1 MKKISFIFTMM
12 ALLLGLG
19 TGVKAQTWDFTQSNA
34 DDVAALKAATSEWT
48 YTEASDRYENKV
60 AINGVVKAGSR
71 VLALTEGLQ
80 VNAAEN
86 KLRIDNAK
94 RLQLAGK
101 NVTVTIPSLT
111 KGQTVT
117 IVFAS
122 TGDNAVTF
130 DALTNLSGASGFTA
144 ADKNTTQTGT
154 ATVTNDGAVSFASTG
169 GSINIFSIKV
179 EGEGTTP
186 GGDTGGNDP
195 VIPANDHSAGQ
206 NTNVNQAILT
216 LSNGT
221 RKYYNTTSVSAI
233 DIDGTTVTVRQNAGD
248 DVFGNSVAGIS
259 FAKAE
264 KSDFENPEG
273 AVEILE
279 SKGWFESAYV
289 KFGLFDGVEKYNVYV
304 KGGQYNS
311 YTKIDDQLVR
321 NYGSYGR
328 ADAVGLMAGTYA
340 LKIVPVDPNGNELN
354 DNANEATGLTVK
366 PYDRT
371 GYAHFNY
378 SGVGAYNDDGTLKQ
392 GAKVFYVTKNTAKT
406 ITTTVAGAETNP
418 CVGLQAIIAGY
429 EKGGDTTPIAF
440 RFIGKISKEDLDFL
454 GSSSEGI
461 QVKGRRADSEMNMT
475 FEGIGDDATLF
486 GFGFLIRNCKS
497 VEFRNF
503 ANIRCMDDGLSLD
516 TDNSNIWIH
525 NLDLFYGKHGSGD
538 HEKGDGMVDVKSDSK
553 YVTVSYCHYWDTG
566 KTNMFGM
573 KNESGP
579 NYISYHHNWFDHSD
593 SRHPRV
599 RTMSVHVWNNYFDNV
614 AKYGVGATY
623 GASVFVENNYFLKT
637 KKPILSSLQGTDAMG
652 SGTFSGEEGG
662 MIKAYGNYF
671 DTACKNFRYYTQNN
685 PSATTGYDAYEV
697 ANRNDQ
703 VPETEVTKS
712 GGHKYNNFDT
722 NSSLIYSY
730 TPDAAADVPAIV
742 TGYWGAGRLN
752 HGDFSYTFP
761 DNVGDDDADSAYD
774 ATLGRLLDNYAS
786 SLVGIFG
793 DEGGQGEGGG
803 GQGGG
808 EGGGDDPQP
817 TPDGVIV
824 GSFDGA
830 PSNSMFTV
838 AGDYGD
844 GKITYN
850 GTFYKKGVKMNSS
863 GKITF
868 TPQKNY
874 NMTIVLSTSKNGR
887 NVSINGVQT
896 TVSGT
901 TNTDGNYYEME
912 PIAITAGTQYVL
924 TKGSVE
930 GVVMLI
936 ILTPVDE

>member
-144 ADKNTTQTGT
+144 ANKNTTQTGT

-221 RKYYNTTSVSAI
+221 RRYYNTTSVSAI

-406 ITTTVAGAETNP
+406 ITTTVAGANQNP
-418 CVGLQAIIAGY
+418 CVGIQQIIEGY

-454 GSSSEGI
+454 GSSAEGI
-461 QVKGRRADSEMNMT
+461 QVKGRKADSEMNMT

-573 KNESGP
+573 KDESGP

-614 AKYGVGATY
+614 AKYGVGATS

-730 TPDAAADVPAIV
+730 TPDAAADVPTIV

-761 DNVGDDDADSAYD
+761 DNVGDDDTDSAYD

-803 GQGGG
+803 Q
-808 EGGGDDPQP
+808 GGGDDPQP
-817 TPDGVIV
+817 TPDGVIL

-838 AGDYGD
+838 GGGYGD

-850 GTFYKKGVKMNSS
+850 GTYYKQGVKLNSNGS
-863 GKITF
+863 ITF

-874 NMTIVLSTSKNGR
+874 NMTIVLATSKNGR

-901 TNTDGNYYEME
+901 ENTEGKYYELQ
-912 PIAITAGTQYVL
+912 PIAITAGTEYKL
-924 TKGSVE
+924 TKGSTE
-930 GVVMLI
+930 GIVMLI